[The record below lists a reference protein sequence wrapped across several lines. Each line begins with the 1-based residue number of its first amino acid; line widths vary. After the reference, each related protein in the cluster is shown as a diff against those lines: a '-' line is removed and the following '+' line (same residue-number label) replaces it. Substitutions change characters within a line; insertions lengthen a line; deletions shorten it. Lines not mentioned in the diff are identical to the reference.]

1 MRVLSPHSHLGGTC
15 HLPRGGATTVDVD
28 GIWST
33 ICCRREVAV
42 SMVRIAAEGRGE
54 GTVGDPRKERGILYP
69 LFSPEH
75 CEEFTT
81 TGLSGPIIL
90 ERN

>member
-1 MRVLSPHSHLGGTC
+1 MHVFSPHSHLGGTF
-15 HLPRGGATTVDVD
+15 HLPRGGATTVEVD

-42 SMVRIAAEGRGE
+42 SMVCVAVVERGE
-54 GTVGDPRKERGILYP
+54 GTVGDPMKQRGILYP
-69 LFSPEH
+69 PFTPEH
-75 CEEFTT
+75 CEQLTT

-90 ERN
+90 GRN